1 MERRRRTRNKNLRS
15 CSLGHFIPAVSPELR
30 RPAHLAPMLRVLERA
45 CSGEPVRVLVS
56 TPPQHGKSQTVEH
69 CVARD
74 LLLNPS
80 KFWAYVTFS
89 AEKGQQEGQHV
100 RDLAVRAGVSI
111 RADTRS
117 KRYWRTPQGGGLLAT
132 GIGGPITGQRGLKR
146 IIVDDPIKGSEDAES
161 SLIRDKVFDWFQS
174 SIMTR
179 AHPDTAIVVI
189 ATRWH
194 HDDLI
199 GRLAQQTID
208 DEPIWE
214 VINLPAIGD
223 FGDALWPEQRPIEFL
238 ERQRAGMTSY
248 FWNALFMGRPVPRG
262 AAVCGHP
269 TNSAAAPPDRYR
281 IGGGLDLAYTEKTRS
296 DYSVAVV
303 MARVM
308 GPVPDEDHYY
318 VLDVR
323 RAQRPPPEFHEE
335 AIEALKET
343 YPGIRFRCYL
353 ATSEMGSGQFMRKLG
368 TNVDLKRAKVDKFQR
383 AQPVA
388 AAWQAGRVHIPA
400 AASWRAAFVDE
411 VTKFTG
417 VGDKHDDQVDA
428 LAAAYDLLAAHKPAR
443 RVPGP
448 HRRESFDDRAVG
460 A

>member
-1 MERRRRTRNKNLRS
+1 
-15 CSLGHFIPAVSPELR
+15 
-30 RPAHLAPMLRVLERA
+30 MLRVLERA

-69 CVARD
+69 AIARD
-74 LLLNPS
+74 LLLNPG
-80 KFWAYVTFS
+80 KFWAYVTYSSDKARIESRQIRDFS
-89 AEKGQQEGQHV
+89 I
-100 RDLAVRAGVSI
+100 RAGVEL
-111 RADTRS
+111 RPDTRALG
-117 KRYWRTPQGGGLLAT
+117 YWRTPQGGGLLAT
-132 GIGGPITGQRGLKR
+132 GIGGPITGQRSLKR

-161 SLIRDKVFDWFQS
+161 PLIRDNTYDWFQS
-174 SIMTR
+174 SIISR
-179 AHPDTAIVVI
+179 AHPDTAIMVI

-199 GRLAQQTID
+199 GRLAQQTNSGA
-208 DEPIWE
+208 PMWE

-223 FGDALWPEQRPIEFL
+223 YGDALWPERRPIEFL

-262 AAVCGHP
+262 ETVFGDA
-269 TNSAAAPPDRYR
+269 TNYVDVPASAYR
-281 IGGGLDLAYTEKTRS
+281 VGGGLDLAYTEKTRS

-303 MARVM
+303 MARVLS
-308 GPVPDEDHYY
+308 PKPDEDLYY

-323 RAQRPPPEFHEE
+323 RAQRAPPEFHEE
-335 AIEALKET
+335 AIEPIKDT

-368 TNVDLKRAKVDKFQR
+368 TNVDLHRAKVDKFQR

-388 AAWQAGRVHIPA
+388 AAWQAGRVLVPSA
-400 AASWRAAFVDE
+400 APWRAAFLDE
-411 VTKFTG
+411 VQKFTG
-417 VGDKHDDQVDA
+417 VGDRHDDQVDA
-428 LAAAYDLLAAHKPAR
+428 LAAAYDLLAAHKPAG
-443 RVPGP
+443 RVPAP
-448 HRRESFDDRAVG
+448 HRRESFDNRAVG